1 MQKMKQAALSELNEQ
16 VVHKMIEAQK
26 SQPVNTEID
35 LKAVVNHLSNIL
47 VCRFCASLGKVGNSE
62 LWPTGAVEE
71 AVLYCHHFL

>member
-16 VVHKMIEAQK
+16 VVHKISEAQK

-35 LKAVVNHLSNIL
+35 LKAVVNYLSNIL
-47 VCRFCASLGKVGNSE
+47 VCRFCTSLRKVGNSE
-62 LWPTGAVEE
+62 LLPTGAVEE